1 MLAAL
6 ALLSGCARRA
16 AAPQQLEPT
25 RTAAP
30 RAAAP
35 APTKTL
41 DAAQATVAA
50 SRGGLARENVDA
62 FAERFVRRDLLPR
75 LIYGVAADR
84 ISLYNQRAFETY
96 DAQTL
101 RSLVVT
107 PVEIEESVDLYWYAL
122 SIDGRRGVIMQK
134 DGGVDVYDLDS
145 GRRIGRFDVGRI
157 GDDVADIALDAT
169 GATAVVVN
177 DGRLQR
183 YELITGA
190 EIGEPLPLPSSI
202 AFLVFSRDGARLA
215 LQTMLGGIEV
225 HDANTGAVTS
235 LAREVDGV
243 QRIAFSPDGRR
254 MATSSANAVQIWD
267 TATGEEIWGITD
279 LSETVSVAFPP
290 QGDVVA
296 LYGLSGGGV
305 FYDIEKREAVDEF
318 APTGGG
324 RIASAEFATDGGSLF
339 MQTGSALERIDVSTL
354 RVTSSMRRFA
364 ATEAAWLPSGDLLAW
379 SERFENGELLLLDG
393 DDGRTLRVMQHDVP
407 LARVMPGRGGRYVAT
422 STQDESIYVWDAASG
437 DMTTAIEDEVQAR
450 ILLCMSPDEQSVIYY
465 EDGAIVSMPLDEAQ
479 DATDFAAP
487 LDDLLD
493 ISYCD
498 NARGRL
504 AFQNASSIEVMSLD
518 GRTVS
523 TIELGETLTR
533 AVGLAMSADG
543 RWVGGV
549 LDESFMVWDAETGEP
564 ALERVLREDA
574 ERVQF
579 LFDAHQ
585 PRVLLREGQQH
596 TLIDVV
602 GGGERAIEIADGR
615 ISRFEF
621 PVNERLLLATARVV
635 DEARP
640 LVRDELNFTGGAITI
655 WDAESGEAL
664 RDIELKEPVYSSAI
678 SADGA
683 RLALLGYDGSLS
695 VWAAAGD

>member
-35 APTKTL
+35 APTKTP

-50 SRGGLARENVDA
+50 PRGGLARENVDA
-62 FAERFVRRDLLPR
+62 FAARFVRRDLLPR

-101 RSLVVT
+101 ASLQVT
-107 PVEIEESVDLYWYAL
+107 PVEIEEGADLYWYAL

-134 DGGVDVYDLDS
+134 DGSVDVYDLDA
-145 GRRIGRFDVGRI
+145 GKRIGQIDVGRI

-202 AFLVFSRDGARLA
+202 AFLVFSRDGGRLV

-254 MATSSANAVQIWD
+254 MATSSTNAVQIWD

-318 APTGGG
+318 ASTGGG

-364 ATEAAWLPSGDLLAW
+364 VTEAAWLPSGDLLAW

-437 DMTTAIEDEVQAR
+437 DLTSAIEDEVQAR
-450 ILLCMSPDEQSVIYY
+450 ILLCMSPDERSVVYY
-465 EDGAIVSMPLDEAQ
+465 EDEAIVSMLLDEAQ

-549 LDESFMVWDAETGEP
+549 LDESFMVWDAETGKP
-564 ALERVLREDA
+564 ALERALREDA
-574 ERVQF
+574 GRVQF

-602 GGGERAIEIADGR
+602 GGAERPIEIADGR

-640 LVRDELNFTGGAITI
+640 LVRNELNFTGGAITI
-655 WDAESGEAL
+655 WDAASGEAL

-678 SADGA
+678 SADGS

-695 VWAAAGD
+695 VWTAAGD